1 MLELVSTAFDDLS
14 SMFDWLAQQCESQKE
29 VGLLLERKIAERRF
43 EKIQNIILE
52 VGLTR
57 VRVPAGVEKVE

>member
-1 MLELVSTAFDDLS
+1 
-14 SMFDWLAQQCESQKE
+14 MFDWLAQQCESQKE